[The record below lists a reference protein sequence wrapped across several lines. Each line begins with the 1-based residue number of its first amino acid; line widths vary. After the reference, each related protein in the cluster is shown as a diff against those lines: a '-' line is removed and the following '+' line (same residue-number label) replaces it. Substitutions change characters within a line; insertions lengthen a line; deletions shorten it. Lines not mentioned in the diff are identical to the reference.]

1 MDKINL
7 SDVEEISALKVAN
20 QNIQDELDVL
30 IQKQNKLV
38 RLVPYSNE
46 DKYFCLIVLGL
57 GNIPAIW
64 NLVQEF
70 LLCFK
75 EYSIPNFLS
84 FIFYCI
90 GLGMIDYS
98 IIKPLILDLI
108 ELNSEPIKQY
118 KIVIAELGKE
128 IEELQNMRYSNVLE
142 IQALNLA
149 ELEKLSNSTD
159 NMVLKLH
166 KD

>member
-1 MDKINL
+1 MDKIDL
-7 SDVEEISALKVAN
+7 SDIEKISLLKVVN
-20 QNIQDELDVL
+20 QNIQDELDEK
-30 IQKQNKLV
+30 IKKQNELV
-38 RLVPYSNE
+38 KLVPYSNE

-64 NLVQEF
+64 NLIQEF

-75 EYSIPNFLS
+75 EYNIPNLLS

-90 GLGMIDYS
+90 GLGFIDYS
-98 IIKPLILDLI
+98 IIKPLIIDLI

-118 KIVIAELGKE
+118 KVIIAELGKE

-142 IQALNLA
+142 IQDLNK
-149 ELEKLSNSTD
+149 KLDVATK
-159 NMVLKLH
+159 KLTN
-166 KD
+166 